1 MRANVEE
8 ARWLVSEQQAGL
20 TPAEAPAPPRP
31 TLREVPTTSDG
42 IPIPEDGISQAHFAK
57 GKWLNHFKNS
67 VEYLHGAQNIIH
79 DGYSGA
85 KYMETYLRSNGDR
98 LFYNIFTNEFLS
110 LSSKNII
117 RTYFKPIDGYS
128 YWLNITNGR

>member
-1 MRANVEE
+1 VRANVEE
-8 ARWLVSEQQAGL
+8 ARGLVSEQRASL

-57 GKWLNHFKNS
+57 GKWLNHFQKHFNEFNFKNS
-67 VEYLHGAQNIIH
+67 VEYLHGAQNVIH

-98 LFYNIFTNEFLS
+98 LFYNTFTNEFLS

-117 RTYFKPIDGYS
+117 RT
-128 YWLNITNGR
+128 L